1 MTVAAIST
9 HPNPAV
15 AVGEVIGEL
24 LEGLVAPATLVVVFA
39 TEHHRSA
46 MGRIGAAIREL
57 LHPGAVIGAAAA
69 GVLANGYGV
78 KGGPGLAVWATTT
91 RLPALPF
98 RLRAESSGDTVHF
111 SGFDPALLDGRTTM
125 LLLADPFTFP
135 LDDFLGGLHGMR
147 PDLTVTGG
155 LVSAARAPGDNRLMI
170 GDRVVNDGAV
180 GVLLDPPDAPVTV
193 VSQGCRPIG
202 APFTVTAAS
211 GTMLR
216 ELAGKPALQR
226 VQEVLRSLDDTD
238 RELAAAGLQLGIV
251 TDQRRLDFSRGD
263 FLIRGVLG
271 ADRETGALAVGDQ
284 VELGDVVQLQVRD
297 PATAGD
303 DLRLLLMG
311 HEASGALV
319 FTCNGRGASM
329 FGDAHHDAD
338 IVHEHLG
345 RSASA
350 GMFCAG
356 EIGPVGGRNAVHAFT
371 ASVALFTG

>member
-1 MTVAAIST
+1 M
-9 HPNPAV
+9 
-15 AVGEVIGEL
+15 
-24 LEGLVAPATLVVVFA
+24 
-39 TEHHRSA
+39 
-46 MGRIGAAIREL
+46 
-57 LHPGAVIGAAAA
+57 
-69 GVLANGYGV
+69 
-78 KGGPGLAVWATTT
+78 
-91 RLPALPF
+91 
-98 RLRAESSGDTVHF
+98 
-111 SGFDPALLDGRTTM
+111 
-125 LLLADPFTFP
+125 
-135 LDDFLGGLHGMR
+135 
-147 PDLTVTGG
+147 
-155 LVSAARAPGDNRLMI
+155 
-170 GDRVVNDGAV
+170 
-180 GVLLDPPDAPVTV
+180 
-193 VSQGCRPIG
+193 
-202 APFTVTAAS
+202 TAAS